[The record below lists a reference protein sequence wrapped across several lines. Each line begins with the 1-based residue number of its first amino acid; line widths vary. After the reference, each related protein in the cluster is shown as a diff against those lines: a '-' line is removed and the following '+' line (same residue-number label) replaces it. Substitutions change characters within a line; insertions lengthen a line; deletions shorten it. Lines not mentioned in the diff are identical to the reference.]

1 MFLLLLYSIFI
12 LFLEQANTFNKLME
26 TTIIIIFCCILLIA
40 YIFDISSS
48 KTRIPSVILLLLFGL
63 LLKKASVFLKLE
75 IPDISPLLP
84 ILGSL
89 GLILIVLDGALD
101 IELNKSKI
109 IIFKKA
115 IIGSVLITLS
125 LGLIFTL
132 LFYYYSPNNLKDCL
146 INAIPF
152 CIISSAIAI
161 PSVQNLSN
169 FNREF
174 VVCESSLS
182 DIFGVIFFN
191 FIAYNEVI
199 DLKAFGNFG
208 LEIITIIL
216 ISFIATIGLS
226 LILKSIG
233 HHVKFVPIILL
244 IVLVYEISKIWHLPG
259 LVFILIFG
267 VIMGN
272 LDELNHFKWIN
283 KFNPVG
289 LNNEVKKFKE
299 LSVEATFLVR
309 SSFFIV
315 FGYLM
320 KIEEIFNVSTIFWA
334 IAIVAIIFLFRIIQ
348 LKISKIPLNPLVFV
362 APRGLITVLLFL
374 LIAPS
379 QQIVLVNKSLII
391 QVIILSALCMMFG
404 FMFVKS
410 EKKAA

>member
-1 MFLLLLYSIFI
+1 
-12 LFLEQANTFNKLME
+12 ME
-26 TTIIIIFCCILLIA
+26 TTIIISFCSILLLA
-40 YIFDISSS
+40 YVFDVSSS
-48 KTRIPSVILLLLFGL
+48 KTRIPSVILLLALGMV
-63 LLKKASVFLKLE
+63 LKKVTAFFNVFV
-75 IPDISPLLP
+75 PDISALLP
-84 ILGSL
+84 ILGSI

-109 IIFKKA
+109 LIFKKA
-115 IIGSVLITLS
+115 IIGSILVTLT
-125 LGLIFTL
+125 LGFIFTF
-132 LFYYYSPNNLKDCL
+132 LFYYFTQNNLKDCV
-146 INAIPF
+146 INALPF

-161 PSVQNLSN
+161 PSVQNLSS
-169 FNREF
+169 FNKEF

-182 DIFGVIFFN
+182 DIFGVILFN

-199 DLKAFGNFG
+199 NLNAFGNFG
-208 LEIITIIL
+208 IEIIII
-216 ISFIATIGLS
+216 IVVSFIATIGLS

-272 LDELNHFKWIN
+272 LDELNHLKWIN

-289 LNNEVKKFKE
+289 LNKEVKKFKE

-315 FGYLM
+315 FGYLL
-320 KIEEIFNVSTIFWA
+320 KISEILNPKTAFWA
-334 IAIVAIIFLFRIIQ
+334 LGIIAIIFALRIIQ
-348 LKISKIPLNPLVFV
+348 LKISKIPLAPLLFV

-374 LIAPS
+374 LIGPENN
-379 QQIVLVNKSLII
+379 IPLVNKSLII
-391 QVIILSALCMMFG
+391 QVIIFSALFMMFG
-404 FMFVKS
+404 FMVS
-410 EKKAA
+410 KKEAK